1 MAKTTEAAL
10 RKLPEFK
17 ALEAVYAALSP
28 LNPEGR
34 RKVIEA
40 VHALLKISA
49 GRAGEDKGRPRP
61 KKSRRR
67 S

>member
-1 MAKTTEAAL
+1 MAETAAKSSL

-17 ALEAVYAALSP
+17 ALEAVYRALTP
-28 LNPEGR
+28 LEPEGR

-40 VHALLKISA
+40 IHALLKISPGA
-49 GRAGEDKGRPRP
+49 RQGQGPDQAPR
-61 KKSRRR
+61 RRR